1 MSRVAKTPQDIT
13 LAGLAPTMAAPPA
26 TGANNGIT
34 FPADNCWLV
43 VFNAGAG
50 TCTLT
55 YDSTAYVGGIAL
67 ADQTATCANDSVT
80 RHYGPFSAAAFG
92 GTVGVDFSLVT
103 GVTCAVLHIPN
114 T

>member
-1 MSRVAKTPQDIT
+1 MARTPRTPQDLT

-34 FPADNCWLV
+34 FPADECWLV
-43 VFNAGAG
+43 VMNAGAG
-50 TCTLT
+50 VCTLT
-55 YDSTAYVGGIAL
+55 YDSTAFVGGIAL
-67 ADQTATCANDSVT
+67 ADQTATCANDST
-80 RHYGPFSAAAFG
+80 IRSYGPFSPAAFG

-103 GVTCAVLHIPN
+103 GVTCAVLHLPR